1 MAQLSIQE
9 LEELIF
15 ARADLLTEKD
25 SLQREN
31 YKLKER
37 LAIMQ
42 AVESPFQQSAADT
55 AMKLQKML
63 DEAKEQLSAKDNE
76 ILHLSICLKEAHAVG
91 EYPFE
96 ERRAH
101 LAEIARLAAE
111 IDRLAAE
118 IDRLAAEIEPTIVRV
133 TQIDRNKE
141 AEAVKIVQDTVD
153 ALVLNP
159 LADLPYVAQEQADE
173 HPAKS
178 GWVNLGV
185 EDESMQWWQDRPNN
199 NQWAYLLAGD
209 YWAKEKHAIIAAYDR
224 HIQKGGQAQ

>member
-111 IDRLAAE
+111 IDRLAAA
-118 IDRLAAEIEPTIVRV
+118 LEPTIVRV

-153 ALVLNP
+153 ALASNP
-159 LADLPYVAQEQADE
+159 LANLPYIVQEQADE

-178 GWVNLGV
+178 GWVETSGPDH
-185 EDESMQWWQDRPNN
+185 EWK
-199 NQWAYLLAGD
+199 WAHRSEANGAWRRAGPLWD
-209 YWAKEKHAIIAAYDR
+209 ICAPTIIAAYDR
-224 HIQKGGQAQ
+224 HIQEGGQAQ